1 MFEDAYYSFEA
12 ILQRMLSRVAD
23 DVDKRAGSIIYDA
36 LAPCAAELA
45 QTYIQLDAVLEVSFA
60 DTASDDYLSR
70 RTSEFGVQ
78 RATATAAVRKGLF
91 YGANEAPLDVPMGS
105 WFGIED
111 LTYVVQERISLGV
124 YNLLCDTVGIVG
136 NQQFGT
142 LLPIDYVPGLVR
154 AELADVIVPG
164 EDQETDDALR
174 LRYYETVNE
183 PAFGGNI
190 ADYEQTVNAMD
201 GVGATKVFPVWNGG
215 GTVKCT
221 IIAAD
226 WSAPSSTLVSAVQ
239 TAVDPTANQGKGY
252 GTAPIGHVVTVAGVS
267 GVAVDV
273 TTTVIL
279 AEGSTAGQV
288 QAPIES
294 AVTAY
299 LLGLRQT
306 WATTEQ
312 IIVRVA
318 LIEAAIL
325 AVPGVIDVSDTML
338 GGIAANMTLAAEE
351 IPLMGTV
358 TVHAS

>member
-12 ILQRMLSRVAD
+12 TLQRMLERVPE

-36 LAPCAAELA
+36 LAPAAAELA

-60 DTASDDYLSR
+60 DTASGDYLTR

-78 RATATAAVRKGLF
+78 RSTATAAVRKGIF
-91 YGANEAPLDVPMGS
+91 YGANEALLDVPIGAK
-105 WFGIED
+105 FGYDD
-111 LTYVVQERISLGV
+111 LHYVVRERISAGT
-124 YNLLCDTVGIVG
+124 YSLLCDTVGIIG
-136 NQQFGT
+136 NQQYGT
-142 LLPIDYVPGLVR
+142 LLPLQHIPGLVR

-164 EDQETDDALR
+164 EDQETDEALR
-174 LRYYETVNE
+174 QRYYETVNE

-201 GVGATKVFPVWNGG
+201 GVGATKVFPVWMGG
-215 GTVKCT
+215 GTVKCV

-226 WSAPSSTLVSAVQ
+226 WSAPSSALVSAVQ
-239 TAVDPTANQGKGY
+239 EAVDPTANPGKGY
-252 GTAPIGHVVTVAGVS
+252 GTAPIGHVVTVVGVS

-273 TTTVIL
+273 ATTVIL
-279 AEGSTAGQV
+279 AEGMIPGQV
-288 QAPIES
+288 QEPIEA
-294 AVTAY
+294 AVAAY
-299 LLGLRQT
+299 LLGLRRT
-306 WATTEQ
+306 WATAEQ

-338 GGIAANMTLAAEE
+338 GGTAANMTLAADE
-351 IPLMGTV
+351 IPLIGTV
-358 TVHAS
+358 TVNG